1 MYVDARQSQTVARP
15 APPHVRL
22 LITVNWS
29 VNWFACIHCSSCNPR
44 RMSTVWISSGFR
56 PQNPLSRQH
65 PFRDRKTNFRPFIHS
80 HSSTNPANLVMIGP
94 VDVQITSLT
103 GIIKKETAAEHKP
116 AFSQKPG
123 GLKMSD
129 VPFLVSQASGQ
140 KNSTQAENLTPQ
152 TILHLPPESMP

>member
-1 MYVDARQSQTVARP
+1 V
-15 APPHVRL
+15 
-22 LITVNWS
+22 
-29 VNWFACIHCSSCNPR
+29 
-44 RMSTVWISSGFR
+44 
-56 PQNPLSRQH
+56 
-65 PFRDRKTNFRPFIHS
+65 K
-80 HSSTNPANLVMIGP
+80 IGP